1 VLTSLI
7 LLIVLGLTIFDEGPV
22 GGVLRRWLVSVP
34 AQLLS
39 QLSRGQLIGL
49 ACVALL
55 GVTAVTLFEAEGLRL
70 FAMAAPEMVGW
81 FLMFDVTV
89 LFDLLVLTI
98 SLHAL
103 AGWRG
108 LGRLTQAARDQGLRL
123 WAQVRTGARSRA
135 RRLRRPRPPASGSQD
150 DEPRRG
156 ILAWA

>member
-1 VLTSLI
+1 VFTSLI
-7 LLIVLGLTIFDEGPV
+7 LFIVLGLTIFDEGPV

-34 AQLLS
+34 AQFLS

-49 ACVALL
+49 ACFALI
-55 GVTAVTLFEAEGLRL
+55 GAAAVTLFEAEGLRL

-89 LFDLLVLTI
+89 LFDLLVLTV

-108 LGRLTQAARDQGLRL
+108 LGRLAQAARDQGLRL
-123 WAQVRTGARSRA
+123 WAQVRTRARSRA
-135 RRLRRPRPPASGSQD
+135 RRLRRPRPPASGSLD
-150 DEPRRG
+150 DEPGRD
-156 ILAWA
+156 IPAWA